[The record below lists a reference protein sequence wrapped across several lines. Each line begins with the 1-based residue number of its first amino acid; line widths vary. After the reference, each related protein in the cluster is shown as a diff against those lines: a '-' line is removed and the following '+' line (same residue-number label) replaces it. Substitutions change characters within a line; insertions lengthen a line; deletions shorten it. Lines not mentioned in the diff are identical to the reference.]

1 MNKELLTTIWN
12 RCWWLFYYKNYIKNP
27 PYLLGLSV
35 NAFLNLQLQCCGKNS
50 YEDWFSTPWER
61 TVNTT
66 SGVPHSCC
74 RIPDTSCNNMNV
86 NANST
91 YIYQQV
97 IHLYQA
103 IYFKSLLIFFFN
115 CSYYFLEMWNLNYII
130 LLIFDFINFFSLLWQ
145 FHPVLLLILNSWYTL
160 KVCL

>member
-1 MNKELLTTIWN
+1 MFEFKKKSNYFSPLGKTFLFNYISACYIAFLRVMFTLLS
-12 RCWWLFYYKNYIKNP
+12 YHYIKNP

-103 IYFKSLLIFFFN
+103 IYFKRVF
-115 CSYYFLEMWNLNYII
+115 
-130 LLIFDFINFFSLLWQ
+130 
-145 FHPVLLLILNSWYTL
+145 
-160 KVCL
+160 